1 MKEKIERIPEETL
14 ALSTACCG
22 LIFAGILIAL
32 SVLVIL
38 RGYSYFGINNTL
50 AACYM
55 VEGILSCVYA
65 ACLMIG
71 SVIRILNS
79 NYDLYYLELIG
90 LGAFAIIIMWINFS
104 IKRNTN
110 PNTVGDM
117 APAMI
122 ITIGVVLIAFVYF
135 LSYKNKLKT
144 TTTHDLALG
153 FGLLYFII
161 IGSRIGNAVSELIN
175 HQALSANIL
184 AIVAAVSALFYTVT
198 ATFGI
203 LNSTK
208 RIKKEN

>member
-1 MKEKIERIPEETL
+1 MV
-14 ALSTACCG
+14 C
-22 LIFAGILIAL
+22 GIL
-32 SVLVIL
+32 
-38 RGYSYFGINNTL
+38 T
-50 AACYM
+50 
-55 VEGILSCVYA
+55 CVYA

-90 LGAFAIIIMWINFS
+90 LGAYAIIIMWINFA
-104 IKRNTN
+104 INKNTN
-110 PNTVGDM
+110 PDTTGDM

-122 ITIGVVLIAFVYF
+122 ITFGVVLIAFVYF

-161 IGSRIGNAVSELIN
+161 IGSRIGNAVSELNKNIAISSN
-175 HQALSANIL
+175 VLS
-184 AIVAAVSALFYTVT
+184 IVACASALLYTTT

-203 LNSTK
+203 LNNTK
-208 RIKKEN
+208 RIKKSNIE